1 MRMVLVLLSAVGIL
15 IALSSA
21 PAVAG
26 AGPDGKAAANSA
38 SAVDVGNKICPVT
51 GEKIGSMEH
60 EKATKIEYKGK
71 SYNLCCPMCAA
82 EFKKNPEK
90 YVKIVAK
97 ELESSKKKSS

>member
-1 MRMVLVLLSAVGIL
+1 MRMVLVLISVVGIL
-15 IALSSA
+15 IALSAA

-26 AGPDGKAAANSA
+26 AGPDGKDVGAA

-60 EKATKIEYKGK
+60 EKATKVEYKGK

-82 EFKKNPEK
+82 EFKKNPAK
-90 YVKIVAK
+90 YVKVVEK
-97 ELESSKKKSS
+97 ELESSKKKPS